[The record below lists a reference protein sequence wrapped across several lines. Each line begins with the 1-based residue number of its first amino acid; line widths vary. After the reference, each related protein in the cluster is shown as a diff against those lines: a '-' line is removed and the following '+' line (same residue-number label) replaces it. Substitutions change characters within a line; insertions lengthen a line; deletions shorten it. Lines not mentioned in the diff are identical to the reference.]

1 MTQATSCIG
10 RLLRRIE
17 LGEEVLKGQ
26 IAPGQPQFLELVLLR
41 SQATK
46 NFFMIIVGLR
56 HLWHAFVVVFKPL
69 ILETLILGAI
79 TNLLLHEKL

>member
-17 LGEEVLKGQ
+17 LRRGTKGSNCPWTTS
-26 IAPGQPQFLELVLLR
+26 ILR
-41 SQATK
+41 ASFVEK
-46 NFFMIIVGLR
+46 SSNKKLFMIIVGLR

-79 TNLLLHEKL
+79 IYLLLHEKL

>member
-1 MTQATSCIG
+1 MHWTTAKTH
-10 RLLRRIE
+10 RARR
-17 LGEEVLKGQ
+17 EVLKGQ

-46 NFFMIIVGLR
+46 KLFMIIVGLR

-69 ILETLILGAI
+69 IFGDFNSWGYNQSSFA
-79 TNLLLHEKL
+79 

>member
-1 MTQATSCIG
+1 MHRTTAKTH
-10 RLLRRIE
+10 RARR
-17 LGEEVLKGQ
+17 EVLKGQ

-46 NFFMIIVGLR
+46 KLFMIIAGLR
-56 HLWHAFVVVFKPL
+56 HLWHAFVVVFKPFL

-79 TNLLLHEKL
+79 TKSSFA